1 MSIQL
6 LLILIA
12 YVAGATPTSYWVA
25 RGLYG
30 RDLRKE
36 GSGNLGATNTYRVL
50 GWKAAA
56 PVVVVDTLKGW
67 APVVLLPLITSET
80 SSEWA
85 ISYGA
90 AAIVGHMFS
99 FWVGFS
105 GGKGVATSGGV
116 FLALA
121 PWTALIGL
129 GVWLATVLSTGYV
142 SLGAILAA
150 VTLPIAVLLTPHDGG
165 LSILTFTVVLAAFI
179 IFAHRGNVQR
189 LIRGEERRFG
199 KGGKR

>member
-1 MSIQL
+1 MRIQL
-6 LLILIA
+6 LLILIS

-56 PVVVVDTLKGW
+56 PVLVVDMLKGW
-67 APVVLLPLITSET
+67 APVVLLPLMTSET

-85 ISYGA
+85 MGYGA
-90 AAIVGHMFS
+90 AAVVGHMFS

-105 GGKGVATSGGV
+105 GGKGVATSTGV
-116 FLALA
+116 VFALS
-121 PWTALIGL
+121 PWAALIGL

-142 SLGAILAA
+142 SLGSILAA

-165 LSILTFTVVLAAFI
+165 QSILTATVMLAAFI
-179 IFAHRGNVQR
+179 IYAHRGNVQR
-189 LIRGEERRFG
+189 LIRGEEQRFG